1 MSGAKRLLEDQESK
15 RDCATDIAI
24 ESGAAKRCWVHEE
37 VLIEGQPVDV
47 ALEHGIKLFK
57 AGTLSGTFKD
67 MEEME
72 DYIREVVGETSECC
86 YRCEDPD

>member
-15 RDCATDIAI
+15 RYCATGIAV
-24 ESGAAKRCWVHEE
+24 ESGSAKRCKVHEE
-37 VLIEGQPVDV
+37 VLIEGEPVDV
-47 ALEHGIKLFK
+47 ALEHGHKLFK
-57 AGTLSGTFKD
+57 AGALSGTFKD